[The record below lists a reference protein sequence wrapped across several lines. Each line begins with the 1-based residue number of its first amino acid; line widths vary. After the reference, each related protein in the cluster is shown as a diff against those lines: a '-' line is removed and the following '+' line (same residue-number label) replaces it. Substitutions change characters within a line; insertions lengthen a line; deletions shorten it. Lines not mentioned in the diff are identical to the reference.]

1 MEKPHSPACTVRQR
15 GERTSSETFL
25 CLQRCCGPGDELR
38 SPRFSLSRLLTTRLT
53 CFLSLFQLGILSSGP
68 PFLIT
73 TFRPCP
79 RGTNGGISAWGTL
92 VSFLGGLL
100 VGFLAVVSLLW
111 QGQQSSCGG
120 YVWMLEIL
128 AVAGMSGLG
137 GSIVSPARTLSIH
150 RVLATVKNKM
160 ALTVKRPSTA
170 RLSPRRR
177 LPAYLLLEDQVA
189 RRSFTNARSR
199 KSDWGGD
206 RARTGVGMGCPLQQ
220 RRECALDLG
229 HRRRGGVVCVL
240 ISSSYHDHHSYRP
253 SHGELPPT
261 SAKVRPRVMR
271 ILGARLSFSPVL
283 RLAPPP
289 PSLTSSAFYHSKSP
303 TCLP

>member
-1 MEKPHSPACTVRQR
+1 MGHTRFLPGRSAGWLP
-15 GERTSSETFL
+15 GGSE
-25 CLQRCCGPGDELR
+25 
-38 SPRFSLSRLLTTRLT
+38 
-53 CFLSLFQLGILSSGP
+53 
-68 PFLIT
+68 
-73 TFRPCP
+73 
-79 RGTNGGISAWGTL
+79 
-92 VSFLGGLL
+92 
-100 VGFLAVVSLLW
+100 
-111 QGQQSSCGG
+111 
-120 YVWMLEIL
+120 L
-128 AVAGMSGLG
+128 AVAGSAVFMRR
-137 GSIVSPARTLSIH
+137 VRVDARDSRGRRHERPRRQYGESCSYTLDPPSSSY
-150 RVLATVKNKM
+150 RQKQNG
-160 ALTVKRPSTA
+160 LTVKRPSTA

-261 SAKVRPRVMR
+261 SAKVRPRVLR